1 MMTGTQMW
9 TERGRLCADARAHGR
24 LSPGFRREGFLL
36 EGQGLVRADDPFR
49 EPQVERTG
57 LREAGIP
64 LFGPCFG
71 AIS

>member
-1 MMTGTQMW
+1 MEGMQRW
-9 TERGRLCADARAHGR
+9 TERGRLCADARAYSR

-36 EGQGLVRADDPFR
+36 EGQGLVRADDPSR

-64 LFGPCFG
+64 LFSPRFR